1 MTESRTKMERFQN
14 EVEERMFGDWLFAN
28 GLEDTKQ
35 ARDAWV
41 RWKQMEETE
50 AALSEEHHRFWQ

>member
-1 MTESRTKMERFQN
+1 MERFQN
-14 EVEERMFGDWLFAN
+14 EVEERRFGDWLFAN
-28 GLEDTKQ
+28 DLEDTKQ

-50 AALSEEHHRFWQ
+50 DALSEGHHRFWY

>member
-1 MTESRTKMERFQN
+1 MERFQN
-14 EVEERMFGDWLFAN
+14 EAEERSFGDWLFAN
-28 GLEDTKQ
+28 DLEDTKQ

-50 AALSEEHHRFWQ
+50 EVLSEEHHRFWQ

>member
-1 MTESRTKMERFQN
+1 MGKKMERFQN
-14 EVEERMFGDWLFAN
+14 EVEERMFGDWLYAN

-41 RWKQMEETE
+41 RWMQMEEMLLDE
-50 AALSEEHHRFWQ
+50 EGSEEHRFWG